1 MAPNNKKIWQRG
13 HLGAKKLLRAVK
25 HHNNGGWHDH
35 TRNKNLLEAVPA
47 WANADFHNCCTDQ
60 SSLYSLYQHY
70 DKRQMARVC
79 FFMMQCMIFNV
90 RAWPGPS
97 QQVLDECGGWGFSTT
112 ARRAMLWHHEH
123 LLRTTHLNRVQNATM
138 FLVGRAIQDKDVVPN
153 VLVLPEDVPS
163 SSSHQVAVPCKPEKH
178 KPTMVFELNNNM
190 LEQLLDATK
199 AGWLPWPAFFSEE
212 QLIAD
217 YCGDIWK
224 VLPQS
229 KVQLVSLLIL
239 GEWTSE

>member
-1 MAPNNKKIWQRG
+1 MAPKKKIWQKG
-13 HLGAKKLLRAVK
+13 PNGAKKLCRTVK

-35 TRNKNLLEAVPA
+35 MRSTNLLEAVPA
-47 WANADFHNCCTDQ
+47 WANADFYNCCTAQ
-60 SSLYSLYQHY
+60 SSLYSVYQY
-70 DKRQMARVC
+70 YGQRQMARVC

-97 QQVLDECGGWGFSTT
+97 KQVLEQCGGWGFNTT

-123 LLRTTHLNRVQNATM
+123 LLRPFHLNRVQNATM
-138 FLVGRAIQDKDVVPN
+138 FLVGRAIQDKDVVPE

-163 SSSHQVAVPCKPEKH
+163 SSSNQDAEPSQPAKQP
-178 KPTMVFELNNNM
+178 MVFDLNND
-190 LEQLLDATK
+190 LLADLLDATK
-199 AGWLPWPAFFSEE
+199 AGWLPWPKFFTETE
-212 QLIAD
+212 CIAD

-239 GEWTSE
+239 GAWTSD